1 MRFEGGVAAGWVV
14 EVELAGGC
22 VAVVVHIVG
31 ASAEV
36 KPWG

>member
-1 MRFEGGVAAGWVV
+1 MRCEGGVAAGCVV

-22 VAVVVHIVG
+22 VAFVVHIVG

-36 KPWG
+36 KP

>member
-1 MRFEGGVAAGWVV
+1 MRVGCGVAVGWDV

-22 VAVVVHIVG
+22 VAVVMHIVG

-36 KPWG
+36 KLWG